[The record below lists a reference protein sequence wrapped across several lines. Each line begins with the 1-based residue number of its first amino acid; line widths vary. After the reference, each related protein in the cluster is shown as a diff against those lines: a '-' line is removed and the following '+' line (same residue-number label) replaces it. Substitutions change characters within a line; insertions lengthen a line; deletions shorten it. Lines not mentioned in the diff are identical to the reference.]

1 MKLTALLQYVRATV
15 LRLIVVNF
23 VLYSFSLTIMEYVSL
38 KITLVLLFTLVSNLL
53 SNIFPKLR
61 ELTENNED

>member
-38 KITLVLLFTLVSNLL
+38 KITLGLLFTLVSNLL